1 MKARIFRP
9 ARTAMQ
15 QSGQADNN
23 HWVLEF
29 ERESSLFIDPLMGWT
44 GTCDNTQ
51 QLRLPFTS
59 KEEAVAYATGNG
71 IEFEL
76 KEPEKRVVKP
86 KSYAANFAYN
96 RMLEHPDSSE

>member
-1 MKARIFRP
+1 MKAKIYRP

-23 HWVLEF
+23 HWVLRF
-29 ERESSLFIDPLMGWT
+29 EGESPLFVDPLMGWT
-44 GTCDNTQ
+44 GTSDNTQ
-51 QLRLPFTS
+51 QLRLTFTS
-59 KEEAVAYATGNG
+59 QEEAVAYAKRNG

-86 KSYAANFAYN
+86 KSYAANFAFN
-96 RMLEHPDSSE
+96 RVIDHPNSSN